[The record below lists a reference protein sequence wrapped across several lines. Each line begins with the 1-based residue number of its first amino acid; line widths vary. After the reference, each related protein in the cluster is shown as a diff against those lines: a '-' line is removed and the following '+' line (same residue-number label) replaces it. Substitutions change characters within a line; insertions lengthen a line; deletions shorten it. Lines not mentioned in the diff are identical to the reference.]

1 MRHGLLLLILFSLVG
16 CKRETRIVKLDPA
29 ASATVG
35 LPHSDT
41 VWPGPTSNEIVTN
54 FSFTNVA
61 ITNWA
66 PKNAAPNA
74 AHRRLEDFYEKNGWS
89 MSEGKRL
96 FAAFNCVGCHGHGGG
111 GMGPALMDQKWIYG
125 STPEEIFNSIALG
138 RTNGMPAFKDRLPE
152 YVIWEMVAYVRS
164 MSGLA
169 PIDAA
174 PQRDDH
180 LQTRLPE
187 NTIGAAQPGGKP

>member
-1 MRHGLLLLILFSLVG
+1 MRSTWFIILLLLTG
-16 CKRETRIVKLDPA
+16 CKREIRIAKIDSSA
-29 ASATVG
+29 FATVD
-35 LPHSDT
+35 LPPTNT

-54 FSFTNVA
+54 FSYTNVT
-61 ITNWA
+61 ITNWSSKKA
-66 PKNAAPNA
+66 NPTA
-74 AHRRLEDFYEKNGWS
+74 AHRALEDFYEKNGWS

-111 GMGPALMDQKWIYG
+111 GMGPALMDTKWIYG
-125 STPEEIFNSIALG
+125 NSPEEIFQSIALG
-138 RTNGMPAFKDRLPE
+138 RANGMPAFKDRIPE
-152 YVIWEMVAYVRS
+152 YMVWEMVAYVRS

-169 PIDAA
+169 PVDAA

-187 NTIGAAQPGGKP
+187 NTIGAVQPGGKP

>member
-1 MRHGLLLLILFSLVG
+1 MRHSLLFILVLLAG
-16 CKRETRIVKLDPA
+16 CKRETRIVKLDPS
-29 ASATVG
+29 ASATVD
-35 LPHSDT
+35 LPHTNT

-54 FSFTNVA
+54 FSFTNVT
-61 ITNWA
+61 ITNWTSKTA
-66 PKNAAPNA
+66 NGSA
-74 AHRRLEDFYEKNGWS
+74 AHRALESFYEKNGWA

-111 GMGPALMDQKWIYG
+111 GMGPALMDQKWLYG
-125 STPEEIFNSIALG
+125 SSPEEIFRSIALG

-187 NTIGAAQPGGKP
+187 NTIRAAQPGGKP